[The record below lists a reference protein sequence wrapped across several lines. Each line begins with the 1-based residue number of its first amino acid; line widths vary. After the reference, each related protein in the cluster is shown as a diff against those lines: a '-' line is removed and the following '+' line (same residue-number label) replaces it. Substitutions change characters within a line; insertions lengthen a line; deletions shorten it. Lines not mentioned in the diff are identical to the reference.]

1 LEGWGECGYT
11 LYERTTIRPAL
22 TVNGLIGGYQG
33 PGNKSIIPACAVAKL
48 NFRLVPDQDP
58 LEIEQLWRQHV
69 ARLTPPTV
77 RTTLRTHLAA
87 RPAFIDRSHPAL
99 RAAVVAYRQ
108 GFGTTPVFVRSGG
121 TIPVVNTL
129 QELLGIPTVMM
140 GFALPDDRMHAP
152 NEKFH
157 LPNFY
162 RGIATCIWFFCHR
175 WGTPLGHTTPNH
187 PAGAAAPDANGW
199 HECQARRE

>member
-1 LEGWGECGYT
+1 MEGWGDCGYT

-69 ARLTPPTV
+69 AHLTPPTV

-129 QELLGIPTVMM
+129 
-140 GFALPDDRMHAP
+140 PDDRMHAP
-152 NEKFH
+152 NEKFSIR
-157 LPNFY
+157 NFE
-162 RGIATCIWFFCHR
+162 RGIATCIHFLEASARMRTNRPHAES
-175 WGTPLGHTTPNH
+175 LV
-187 PAGAAAPDANGW
+187 AAL
-199 HECQARRE
+199 

>member
-1 LEGWGECGYT
+1 MEGWGECGYT

-129 QELLGIPTVMM
+129 
-140 GFALPDDRMHAP
+140 PDDRMHAP
-152 NEKFH
+152 NKKVH

-162 RGIATCIWFFCHR
+162 RGIATCIWFFATVGAHH
-175 WGTPLGHTTPNH
+175 WGTRPPTTPLARQRLT
-187 PAGAAAPDANGW
+187 PTAGMSV
-199 HECQARRE
+199 RRGGSNRDH